1 MAAGE
6 ALSTRKARVQ
16 AHLAELLLG
25 DLLQAALL
33 QKKLGSAAL
42 GVFCLGF
49 FFQRLEQT
57 DAGLRDGHPTLCNN
71 AGD

>member
-25 DLLQAALL
+25 DLLQAVLL
-33 QKKLGSAAL
+33 QKKLSSAAL
-42 GVFCLGF
+42 GVFSCFSWVFLP
-49 FFQRLEQT
+49 E
-57 DAGLRDGHPTLCNN
+57 AGANRRRA
-71 AGD
+71 AGWPSHVVQ